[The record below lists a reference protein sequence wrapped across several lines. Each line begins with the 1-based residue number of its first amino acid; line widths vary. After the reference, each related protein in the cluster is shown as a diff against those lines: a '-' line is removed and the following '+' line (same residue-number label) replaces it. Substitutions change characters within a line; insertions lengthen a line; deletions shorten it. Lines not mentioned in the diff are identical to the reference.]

1 MRLEFGMIKI
11 SISEISQNLVSF
23 IRYCILIKF
32 ILFEFK
38 MAQCQEKRILKVD
51 DIFNSFNVAQAKF
64 SPDDKWAVVVIER
77 PRKDQLVY
85 GINFINRFDIWLLN
99 VQSNSFVK
107 ILDGKR
113 DTCSYWNPV
122 WSEDS
127 NHFAFISTKGQ
138 DNIRPYLYNINNG
151 KVIQIHANGINVT
164 TRFYQNNESDNEPFA
179 WLDNDNIV
187 FTASPQRYL
196 NVT

>member
-1 MRLEFGMIKI
+1 MIKI

>member
-1 MRLEFGMIKI
+1 MIKI

-99 VQSNSFVK
+99 VQSNS
-107 ILDGKR
+107 
-113 DTCSYWNPV
+113 
-122 WSEDS
+122 
-127 NHFAFISTKGQ
+127 
-138 DNIRPYLYNINNG
+138 
-151 KVIQIHANGINVT
+151 
-164 TRFYQNNESDNEPFA
+164 
-179 WLDNDNIV
+179 
-187 FTASPQRYL
+187 
-196 NVT
+196 